1 MTDAS
6 TVGFATA
13 FLAGTVSFLSPCVL
27 PLVPGYVSYIAGHS
41 VHGVVREDA
50 PARARLAALVLSLFF
65 VLGFSTVFIAFGA
78 ATSALGQLLIR
89 YRQEVNLIGGAIVV
103 GFGLFMLGLVR
114 HAWWFHGDWRFH
126 PRIAGGHPAAAYVL
140 GVAFAFGWT
149 PCIGPVLGT
158 ILTLS
163 ATSAQAGAGVPLLAA
178 YAGGLGV
185 PFLASAF
192 FTGALIRN
200 LKRLRYLGRPL
211 QILAG
216 VLMVVMGIAMLTG
229 QLSGFS
235 YWLLQA
241 MPVLGTIG

>member
-1 MTDAS
+1 M
-6 TVGFATA
+6 
-13 FLAGTVSFLSPCVL
+13 
-27 PLVPGYVSYIAGHS
+27 
-41 VHGVVREDA
+41 
-50 PARARLAALVLSLFF
+50 
-65 VLGFSTVFIAFGA
+65 
-78 ATSALGQLLIR
+78 
-89 YRQEVNLIGGAIVV
+89 
-103 GFGLFMLGLVR
+103 
-114 HAWWFHGDWRFH
+114 
-126 PRIAGGHPAAAYVL
+126 
-140 GVAFAFGWT
+140 
-149 PCIGPVLGT
+149 
-158 ILTLS
+158 
-163 ATSAQAGAGVPLLAA
+163 
-178 YAGGLGV
+178 

>member
-6 TVGFATA
+6 TLALSTA

-27 PLVPGYVSYIAGHS
+27 PLVPGYVSYIAGHA
-41 VHGVVREDA
+41 VHGAREEA
-50 PARARLAALVLSLFF
+50 AARTRFAALVLSLFF

-78 ATSALGQLLIR
+78 SASALGQLLIR
-89 YRQEVNLIGGAIVV
+89 YRYEVNLIGGAIVI

-126 PRIAGGHPAAAYVL
+126 PHVAGGHPAGAYLL
-140 GVAFAFGWT
+140 GLAFAFGWT

-158 ILTLS
+158 ILT
-163 ATSAQAGAGVPLLAA
+163 AGAMSQPGSGVPLLAA

-185 PFLASAF
+185 PFLAAAF

-200 LKRLRYLGRPL
+200 LKRLRTLGRPL

-216 VLMVVMGIAMLTG
+216 VLMVVMGVAMVTG

-235 YWLLQA
+235 IWLLQ
-241 MPVLGTIG
+241 MFPVLGTIG